1 MEIDLFTFIAQ
12 IINFL
17 ILIILLRQLLY
28 KRIVKAMDEREGRIQ
43 ARLEGAEKKQEKA
56 DQEAES
62 YRRKQEELEQ
72 KKQSMITKAE
82 QEADEQKQ
90 ELLKKA
96 RREVDQN
103 QKKWRESLR
112 RQKDTF
118 MAGLRETA
126 GRQIYAAVR
135 KVLNDL
141 ADEEL
146 ENQII
151 GFFIQRI
158 KNLDKER
165 KKELRSQLKKSGGR
179 VVIHSAFGIEKKLR
193 ESLKKAVN
201 DLFDQGVETAF
212 KKDSELV
219 CGVELHA
226 RDQIIAWSIDS
237 YLSELEE
244 RLSRR
249 LEDDLPGGKEEK
261 NSGNQTGNKAHE
273 SEKQKK

>member
-1 MEIDLFTFIAQ
+1 MGIDLFTFIAQ

-17 ILIILLRQLLY
+17 ILVILLRQLLY
-28 KRIVKAMDEREGRIQ
+28 KRIVKAMDEREKRIQ
-43 ARLEGAEKKQEKA
+43 ARLEGAEKKQENA

-72 KKQSMITKAE
+72 KKQSLITKAE
-82 QEADEQKQ
+82 QEADEKKK

-96 RREVDQN
+96 RQEVDEN
-103 QKKWRESLR
+103 QKKWRESLH

-135 KVLNDL
+135 KVLSDL

-146 ENQII
+146 EDQII
-151 GFFIQRI
+151 RFFIQRI
-158 KNLDKER
+158 ENIDKER
-165 KKELRSQLKKSGGR
+165 KKELQSQLKESGGR

-201 DLFDQGVETAF
+201 DLLGQGAELEF

-249 LEDDLPGGKEEK
+249 LEDNLPREKEEK
-261 NSGNQTGNKAHE
+261 NSGNQTEKKPHE

>member
-72 KKQSMITKAE
+72 KKQSIITKAE
-82 QEADEQKQ
+82 QEADEKKQ
-90 ELLKKA
+90 DLLKKA
-96 RREVDQN
+96 RQEVDGN
-103 QKKWRESLR
+103 QKKWRESLH

-118 MAGLRETA
+118 MTGLRETA

-151 GFFIQRI
+151 RFFIQRI
-158 KNLDKER
+158 ENLDKGR
-165 KKELRSQLKKSGGR
+165 KKELRSQLKESGGR

-201 DLFDQGVETAF
+201 DLFDQGVELEF

-244 RLSRR
+244 HMSRR
-249 LEDDLPGGKEEK
+249 LEDNLPRGKEEK
-261 NSGNQTGNKAHE
+261 DSGNQTENKPHE